1 MYKVMLVDDDYP
13 VLEFLANTIPWEK
26 LGLTLTGTYENG
38 AVALEAAQKMMP
50 DIVVTD
56 IGMPRMNGL
65 ELIRALKE
73 LEPRTRFAIL
83 SCHSEFHYAQQAMKL
98 SVQDYLVKDTLDPED
113 MEKLLAQF
121 KASLDEETKGV
132 ERQNRMR
139 QMIDRNRERH
149 KETFLR
155 GTIHEPILDG
165 QAWLQEAEA
174 FGLRLQDRV
183 CLPVACYIDDQRLA
197 RQRFVTDDVLR
208 FAVNNILEEILG
220 ADERGAVNFTY
231 DVLRS
236 FILIPAP
243 GGIKTNPYDEAVKL
257 LARVQSTVYAALK
270 LKLSFIIGRTCGEP
284 SGLKQE
290 LTGLLGASGQRFYM
304 RQQSMEKREQMT
316 FSEADLFSCYDEAAS
331 GFRGVLLEGGAATVQ
346 PVLAYWTGY
355 LRAEKFRPETVKDW
369 VLKLVLDLKLKLQSM
384 QLFRNH
390 YSVEILHKEL
400 LEMDTLDEIEAWVN
414 GFFESSLTAAR
425 DAKVLSKRTEVLDAC
440 HYVSQHLNRKISLDE
455 VAEHLYMN
463 PSYFS
468 RLFKK
473 ETGETFIEFVNRA
486 KVNRAKELLDGTN
499 LSVAKICE
507 ALGYDN
513 HSYFIKM
520 FKAAAGV
527 TPQEYRGTAPVKA

>member
-13 VLEFLANTIPWEK
+13 VLEFLAGSIPWEQ
-26 LGLTLTGTYENG
+26 LGLTLIGTYENG
-38 AVALEAAQKMMP
+38 AVALEAAQKGMP

-73 LEPRTRFAIL
+73 LAPRIRFAIL

-98 SVQDYLVKDTLDPED
+98 NVQDYLLKDTLDPED
-113 MEKLLAQF
+113 MEKLLVQF
-121 KASLDEETKGV
+121 RASLDEESKGA
-132 ERQNRMR
+132 QQQKQLR

-149 KETFLR
+149 KESFIR
-155 GTIHEPILDG
+155 GSIHEPILDR
-165 QAWLQEAEA
+165 QAWLQEAES
-174 FGLRLQDRV
+174 FGLSLQGRV
-183 CLPVACYIDDQRLA
+183 CLPVACYIDDQRQA

-208 FAVNNILEEILG
+208 FAVNNILEEILREE
-220 ADERGAVNFTY
+220 ATEAVNFTY

-236 FILIPAP
+236 FILIPSQ
-243 GGIKTNPYDEAVKL
+243 GGIKTNPYDEAVGL
-257 LARVQSTVYAALK
+257 LTKVQSTVYTALK
-270 LKLSFIIGRTCGEP
+270 LKLSFLIGRTCGEP
-284 SGLKQE
+284 AELKGE
-290 LTGLLGASGQRFYM
+290 MTGLLGSSGQRFYM
-304 RQQSMEKREQMT
+304 RQQSMEKKEKLI
-316 FSEADLFSCYDEAAS
+316 FSQADLFSSYDEAAS
-331 GFRGVLLEGGAATVQ
+331 SFRGVLLEGSAATVQ

-355 LRAEKFRPETVKDW
+355 VRSERFRPETVKDW

-390 YSVEILHKEL
+390 YSVEILHREL

-414 GFFESSLTAAR
+414 GFFESSLVAAR

-440 HYVSQHLNRKISLDE
+440 QYVSQHLHRKISLDE

-473 ETGETFIEFVNRA
+473 ESGETFIEYVNRT

-520 FKAAAGV
+520 FKTVAGV
-527 TPQEYRGTAPVKA
+527 TPQEYRGTAAVKA